1 MNWIQSLLSGFISG
15 LSEPMPLSAEAHRG
29 LLRHFFGQGP
39 EDPLFLLAC
48 HFAVLLVLLSVGRL
62 ELGSL
67 HRAARLQR
75 LPKRRRAAHTNRN
88 QAGTLRLL
96 RVAVIPAVLGRLL
109 SIYFS
114 TAADSLWILSI
125 TLLLS
130 GTALWLPGLFRTA
143 NMDGRHL
150 SAADGLLLGLGAMTA
165 AVPGFSAVGAV
176 LTISSIRGIQRSYAI
191 RLAWILASAS
201 LAAAVGLD
209 VLSLAG
215 TGFRFG
221 LPSVLSALA
230 GGIAAAAGANIA
242 VYTMRTLFRSAGNGF
257 SGFCFYNWGMAL
269 LCLLLFLLV

>member
-1 MNWIQSLLSGFISG
+1 MNWIQSLLSGFLSG
-15 LSEPMPLSAEAHRG
+15 LSEPMPLSAAAHRG

-48 HFAVLLVLLSVGRL
+48 HLAVLLVLLSVGRL

-67 HRAARLQR
+67 RRTAMLRR
-75 LPKRRRAAHTNRN
+75 LPKRRRSAHTNRN

-96 RVAVIPAVLGRLL
+96 RVALVPAILGRLL

-114 TAADSLWILSI
+114 SNADSLWVLSI

-130 GTALWLPGLFRTA
+130 GIILWLPGLFRTA

-165 AVPGFSAVGAV
+165 AVPGFSAVGTV
-176 LTISSIRGIQRSYAI
+176 LALASIRGIQRSYAV

-209 VLSLAG
+209 LLSLAG
-215 TGFRFG
+215 AGFRFE
-221 LPSVLSALA
+221 LSAVLSALA

-242 VYTMRTLFRSAGNGF
+242 VYAMHTLFCADGNGF